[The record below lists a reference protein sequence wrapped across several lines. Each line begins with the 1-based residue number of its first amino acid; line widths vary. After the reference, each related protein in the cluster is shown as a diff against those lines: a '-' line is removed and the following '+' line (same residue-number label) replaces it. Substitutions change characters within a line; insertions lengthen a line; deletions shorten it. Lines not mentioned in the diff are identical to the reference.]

1 MPATLSYSPL
11 IPQNTADIIRV
22 DTCDTRR
29 HTVAPCPVSPLKVL
43 QETRAATVSYR
54 ALAPNGA
61 NMPFRIPA
69 THSALLS
76 IVHCSLYIV
85 HWTYTFSAKERDPE
99 TGLSYFGSRYYSSDL
114 SVWLSVDPMAAK
126 YPSLSP
132 YVYCAN
138 NPVRLVDLDGEDFGI
153 PPKTKAFINGALTTL
168 GGLAGTVGGIAAC
181 ATGVGGPMGGV
192 AISLGIPSIGLGIV
206 QMYDA
211 VTTGGENNV
220 PGGVGESIG
229 QAVDAVSENKNGTG
243 AKVGAFLD
251 IVCSGSPQNNA
262 VECTATA
269 AKILGTAFEANDTQ
283 STTSST
289 TNRPTNNPIPTRQ
302 PNVNSKQ
309 PNNYVQKVQ
318 EPKPQKYQL
327 KTNVDQNHS
336 T

>member
-1 MPATLSYSPL
+1 MDQRLNSF
-11 IPQNTADIIRV
+11 D
-22 DTCDTRR
+22 
-29 HTVAPCPVSPLKVL
+29 
-43 QETRAATVSYR
+43 
-54 ALAPNGA
+54 GA
-61 NMPFRIPA
+61 R
-69 THSALLS
+69 
-76 IVHCSLYIV
+76 
-85 HWTYTFSAKERDPE
+85 YTFSAKEKDVE

-114 SVWLSVDPMAAK
+114 SIWLSVDPMSAK

-132 YVYCAN
+132 YTYCAD
-138 NPVRLVDLDGEDFGI
+138 NPVKLVDPNGEDFGI

-318 EPKPQKYQL
+318 EPKSQKYQL
-327 KTNVDQNHS
+327 KINVDQNMLEWCRNKANNS
-336 T
+336 QPISNN